1 MTGQNNLPIFEPLYS
16 SLHAHTYVCTQK
28 HTVTTLTCTR
38 LQKGYH
44 LRKTSRLHSVCLF
57 AFVITVWQPSL
68 PSLSSHPGCQS
79 PNTVLYAS
87 FFGAIL
93 CKHNPDP
100 DLLIFILVWGINCFT
115 FISSVKEMPLLESFK
130 LKSTEPAARNTASA
144 AGLEPVPQC
153 VNLFA
158 AFSSV

>member
-1 MTGQNNLPIFEPLYS
+1 MKNTCQIRVTSSWKSAVSYSCHKGSAQQPVCGLDGHSVITSDPAKVTSPSLSWLKTGQNNLPIFEPLYS
-16 SLHAHTYVCTQK
+16 SPCSHTYVCTRK

-57 AFVITVWQPSL
+57 AFVITVWRPSL
-68 PSLSSHPGCQS
+68 PSLSSQPRCQS

-93 CKHNPDP
+93 SKHKTDP
-100 DLLIFILVWGINCFT
+100 DLLILC
-115 FISSVKEMPLLESFK
+115 
-130 LKSTEPAARNTASA
+130 
-144 AGLEPVPQC
+144 
-153 VNLFA
+153 
-158 AFSSV
+158 